1 MRKLVTSMVAASP
14 ADMPMRRTSASN
26 SDLARS
32 VSYLTS
38 RVISLTAS
46 ETRSPT
52 ERSSTFAG
60 FAVPGS
66 AIALSSLLRPGTGS
80 AGNLPCGPHRAAR
93 IRRLIGAAGQ
103 TSQAP
108 CAVVTGRL
116 RQEILRDHRRGAGQ
130 QARAAAR
137 LTRPVARA
145 SKRRSLRSA
154 VAGHVR
160 PGLPGAHSECRA
172 ARRGGHRSP
181 GAYTPW
187 PTALARLPRLVARGY
202 PVAVPG
208 PVGPVVPFYDG
219 SGGVPRCCTASIGD
233 LD

>member
-26 SDLARS
+26 SALARS

-52 ERSSTFAG
+52 DRSSTFA
-60 FAVPGS
+60 ALEVPGS

-80 AGNLPCGPHRAAR
+80 RWQPPVRHRPR
-93 IRRLIGAAGQ
+93 GLHPPLDRGGRPGRP
-103 TSQAP
+103 AP
-108 CAVVTGRL
+108 CAAVTSRL
-116 RQEILRDHRRGAGQ
+116 RQEILRDDRCAARQRG
-130 QARAAAR
+130 RAAAPHAW
-137 LTRPVARA
+137 PVVHD
-145 SKRRSLRSA
+145 KRTALPLERRRW
-154 VAGHVR
+154 HVR
-160 PGLPGAHSECRA
+160 PGLPSAHSVCRA

-181 GAYTPW
+181 GAYTLW
-187 PTALARLPRLVARGY
+187 PTALARLPRLVARGC

-208 PVGPVVPFYDG
+208 PVGP
-219 SGGVPRCCTASIGD
+219 
-233 LD
+233 